1 MGQRIDTLFIETI
14 EFIAIAGF
22 LTKEEKLP
30 YVKVA
35 IRKVDTLK
43 VLLMV
48 LWETKS
54 IDNKKYITL
63 SMKIEEIGKMLG
75 GWSGQLTKALQQ
87 VQGKQN
93 SPKKG
98 EK

>member
-1 MGQRIDTLFIETI
+1 MGERIDDLFIEII
-14 EFIAIAGF
+14 EFIAIASF
-22 LTKEEKLP
+22 LSKEEKLP

-43 VLLMV
+43 ILLMV

-54 IDNKKYITL
+54 LDNKKYIAL

-75 GWSGQLTKALQQ
+75 GWRGQLQ
-87 VQGKQN
+87 KQN
-93 SPKKG
+93 SPAKAG